1 MNYKSHIE
9 TVLHYINMQI
19 HRDWSLEPDGAFNE
33 SICINALSK
42 VACLSKRNF
51 QLVFKSVMK
60 ESPGRYINRVRLEY
74 GLQLLKEK
82 RYTQK
87 EIAERTGWTNDTAFY
102 NAFRKRYWQSPTK
115 YKLDKF
121 ASDVVLDKIGCSL
134 LELTERPIIFLI
146 YQGSYVD
153 CASECF
159 EERSWERLYEY
170 ALSHD
175 LLPEEAEYWGICYD
189 DREITVDEKC
199 RFYAGL
205 TVRHLPKLKVTDEI
219 KTMLL
224 PKSRY
229 AVYVHKGAYDE
240 LDSFYDA
247 ILQQIPDGYLLGE
260 DLILERYLNS
270 VADNP
275 ETDLLTEVLLPVVKV
290 RSELL

>member
-19 HRDWSLEPDGAFNE
+19 RRDWSLEPDGAYQD
-33 SICINALSK
+33 SICIDALSK

-51 QLVFKSVMK
+51 QLVFKSIMK
-60 ESPGRYINRVRLEY
+60 ESPGQYVNRIRLEY

-102 NAFRKRYWQSPTK
+102 NAFRKRYWQSPTM

-121 ASDVVLDKIGCSL
+121 ASDTVWGKIGCSL
-134 LELTERPIIFLI
+134 LELAERPILFLL
-146 YQGSYVD
+146 YQGCYTD

-175 LLPEEAEYWGICYD
+175 LLPETTEYWGICYD

-224 PKSRY
+224 LKSRY

-270 VADNP
+270 VADTP
-275 ETDLLTEVLLPVVKV
+275 ETDLLTEVLLPVVEV
-290 RSELL
+290 HSN

>member
-1 MNYKSHIE
+1 
-9 TVLHYINMQI
+9 MQI

-153 CASECF
+153 CVSECF

-175 LLPEEAEYWGICYD
+175 LLPEAAEYWGICYD
-189 DREITVDEKC
+189 DWEITVDEKC

-229 AVYVHKGAYDE
+229 AVYVHKGTYDE

-270 VADNP
+270 VADTP
-275 ETDLLTEVLLPVVKV
+275 ETDLLTEVLLPVVEV